1 MESKWGKKSA
11 LCKGNGKGCKRRAWD
26 GKGNCSREKE
36 KGKVRR
42 EEEEECICHVTK
54 Q

>member
-1 MESKWGKKSA
+1 MESKWGEKSV

-26 GKGNCSREKE
+26 GKGCSREKE
-36 KGKVRR
+36 KGKVRM
-42 EEEEECICHVTK
+42 EEQEECICHVTK